1 MTVSADVEN
10 AIVIFDE
17 AHNIEDVAREAAS
30 LEASL
35 TELEEAHAAFG
46 RVVQYHNDVRTGP
59 CVHAPLHN
67 VCGAVIQWLERQQV
81 LTQSQGAY
89 SERIW
94 QGPALLG
101 ELKAMGLTADAVDG
115 LWEAYLAAR
124 EEDEASRNSRP
135 SRGKQEESS
144 GGQMD
149 DAQEQGSARVPVLL
163 RVGAAALG
171 FVSRLIQI
179 IRMLHEVSDDGGRD
193 YRLVF
198 RRLQNFPR
206 QPGSPR
212 NLKRNKRYRSQ
223 HNVNDDDNSAA
234 SSISLS
240 LWCLNPSIAFRQIS
254 VPAHSILLTSGTL
267 APLDSFAS
275 ELGATFPIRLE
286 APHVVN
292 MQTQV
297 WAGVVGQGV
306 PGTGAPLVATYQH
319 ADGHVF
325 QDSLGLVVL
334 EMCRCIPDGVLLFMP
349 SYGMMEKV
357 TMRWKSTG
365 LWLRLGQCKSQIVV
379 EPRTGGADALGEAM
393 GTYYGAISGGGG
405 ALLIAVCRGKVSEG
419 LDFTDQ
425 NARGVLLVGI
435 PFPNIK
441 DSKVEAKRKYNDSLS
456 SVRCRSSPG
465 RGANVAVPHLLPGSL
480 WYEQQAFRAL
490 NQAIGRCI
498 RHKDDWGAIVLVD
511 DRFRQPRYQKGLSR
525 W

>member
-1 MTVSADVEN
+1 VS
-10 AIVIFDE
+10 
-17 AHNIEDVAREAAS
+17 REAAS
-30 LEASL
+30 LDATL
-35 TELEEAHAAFG
+35 IELEEAHHAFG
-46 RVVQYHNDVRTGP
+46 RVVQYHNDVRSGP
-59 CVHAPLHN
+59 CVYSPLHSAS
-67 VCGAVIQWLERQQV
+67 GAVLQWLERQQV
-81 LTQSQGAY
+81 LTQNQGSY
-89 SERIW
+89 CERIW
-94 QGPALLG
+94 QGPPLLG
-101 ELKAMGLTADAVDG
+101 ELKAMGLTAEAVG
-115 LWEAYLAAR
+115 ALWEAYLAAR

-135 SRGKQEESS
+135 LRTIKNKTTANLGDEQLDGKQ
-144 GGQMD
+144 
-149 DAQEQGSARVPVLL
+149 QEGLPVLL

-171 FVSRLIQI
+171 FMSRLIQI
-179 IRMLHEVSDDGGRD
+179 VRMLHEVSDDGGRD

-198 RRLQNFPR
+198 RRQRIIRSSN
-206 QPGSPR
+206 SPNR
-212 NLKRNKRYRSQ
+212 RYKRRRSQ
-223 HNVNDDDNSAA
+223 REGEDGSGGGATVT
-234 SSISLS
+234 ISFS

-254 VPAHSILLTSGTL
+254 DPAHSILLTSGTL

-275 ELGATFPIRLE
+275 ELGAAFPIRLE

-292 MQTQV
+292 MRTQV

-306 PGTGAPLVATYQH
+306 PGNAGTPLIATYQH
-319 ADGHVF
+319 ADGCAF

-357 TMRWKSTG
+357 TLRWKATG
-365 LWLRLGQCKSQIVV
+365 LWLRLGQCKSQIVL

-393 GTYYGAISGGGG
+393 GSYYGAVSTGGG

-419 LDFTDQ
+419 LDFTDE

-441 DSKVEAKRKYNDSLS
+441 DSKVEAKRKFNDALS
-456 SVRCRSSPG
+456 GSNHVN
-465 RGANVAVPHLLPGSL
+465 GATAVMPQLLSGSL

-498 RHKDDWGAIVLVD
+498 RHKGDWGAIVLVD

-525 W
+525 WYVYCSLFVYVCMN